1 MGFPQYLNDDVIIPA
16 LMEWGYEKEDAC
28 NYAAAACWEPI
39 IPCHGTEIVNAD
51 GLNFPAVVLDAVYKD
66 LQNCNTFDAFWQAVS
81 RQIKLH
87 TDAICEKLHNLYV
100 FPAPMASFM
109 MAGCIDRAADA
120 ARGCRYQNIGIH
132 GAGISTAAD
141 AIAAIRKFVFE
152 EKSVSAEALTDAL
165 RNNYTGSEQIKNQL
179 RFDAPKMGNDDDE
192 VDSIATALLDVF
204 ADALEAKKT
213 ETGGCYRPGTAS
225 AMYYIWF
232 GRELG
237 ATPDGRCAGE
247 PLPANDSPSLFSRS
261 KGPVSVI
268 RSFTKQ
274 NLCRVAN
281 GGPLTLELHNSVFRV
296 PDSIEKVAR
305 LVQLFISR
313 GGHQLQINSVN
324 REDMLQAQEHPGNY
338 RNLIVRVWGWS
349 GYFVELDREYQDQ
362 IIQRTEF
369 MI

>member
-1 MGFPQYLNDDVIIPA
+1 M
-16 LMEWGYEKEDAC
+16 
-28 NYAAAACWEPI
+28 
-39 IPCHGTEIVNAD
+39 
-51 GLNFPAVVLDAVYKD
+51 VLDGMPRVREIKD
-66 LQNCNTFDAFWQAVS
+66 LQGCNTFDDFLQAVFE
-81 RQIKLH
+81 QIRAQ
-87 TDAICEKLHNLYV
+87 TDSICEKLHDLYV

-109 MAGCIDRAADA
+109 MAGCIEQAADA
-120 ARGCRYQNIGIH
+120 AKGCRYQNIGIH

-141 AIAAIRKFVFE
+141 AVAAIRKFVFE
-152 EKSVSAEALTDAL
+152 EKSVTAEALTEAL
-165 RNNYTGSEQIKNQL
+165 RNNYAGSGQLKNRL
-179 RFDAPKMGNDDDE
+179 RFDAPKMGNDDDS
-192 VDSIATALLDVF
+192 VDSIATVLFDVF
-204 ADALEAKKT
+204 ADALEAKRT
-213 ETGGCYRPGTAS
+213 QTGGYYRPGTAS

-247 PLPANDSPSLFSRS
+247 PLPANDSPSLFSRV

-274 NLCRVAN
+274 HLRRVAN
-281 GGPLTLELHNSVFRV
+281 GGPLTLELHNSVFRT
-296 PDSIEKVAR
+296 PDGTEKVAR
-305 LVQLFISR
+305 LVQLFIAR

-324 REDMLQAQEHPGNY
+324 REDMLRAQAHPENY

-369 MI
+369 TI